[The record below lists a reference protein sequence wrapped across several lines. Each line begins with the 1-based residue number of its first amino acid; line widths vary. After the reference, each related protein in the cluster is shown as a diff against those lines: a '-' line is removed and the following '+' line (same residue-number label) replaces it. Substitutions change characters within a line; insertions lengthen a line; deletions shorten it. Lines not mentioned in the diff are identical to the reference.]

1 MVKLIKSK
9 MNTDVFD
16 CFKND
21 KATDFDTKGL
31 LQLYEASFLATQG
44 EETLEIAKQFATKSL
59 HKRVVDHEI
68 DDINLLSSVK
78 TALEFPFHWRVQ
90 MPNAKAFID
99 AYKKRPNMN
108 PTVLELAMLDLRIVQ
123 AQFLGELKETSR

>member
-1 MVKLIKSK
+1 
-9 MNTDVFD
+9 MNADVFD

-31 LQLYEASFLATQG
+31 LQLYEASFLATNG
-44 EETLEIAKQFATKSL
+44 EETLEIAREFAAKSL
-59 HKRVVDHEI
+59 HKRAVDHEI
-68 DDINLLSSVK
+68 DDINLLSLVK
-78 TALEFPFHWRVQ
+78 AAFEFPSHWRVQ

-99 AYKKRPNMN
+99 DYKKRPDMN
-108 PTVLELAMLDLRIVQ
+108 PIVLEIAMLDLRIVQ